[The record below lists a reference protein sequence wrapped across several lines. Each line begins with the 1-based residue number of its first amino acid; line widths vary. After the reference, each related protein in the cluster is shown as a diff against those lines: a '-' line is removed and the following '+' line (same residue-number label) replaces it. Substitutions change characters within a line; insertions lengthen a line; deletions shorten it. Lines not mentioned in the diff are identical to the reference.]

1 VPWVWSDQYDL
12 KLQMTGLADGH
23 DQCVVRGSFV
33 DHSFCAFYLRE
44 GRLIAVDAV
53 NRPADFMLA
62 KKAVAAGVQADPLAL
77 ADTGIPLKELL
88 ATAAPA

>member
-1 VPWVWSDQYDL
+1 MPWFWSDQYDL

-23 DQCVVRGSFV
+23 DTCVVRGSFV

-62 KKAVAAGVQADPLAL
+62 KKAVAAGVHADPQAL
-77 ADTGIPLKELL
+77 VDTGIPLKDLL
-88 ATAAPA
+88 AVVAQA